1 MRFDCTELVP
11 EPQGHPRTGRWPQRR
26 WVRRLCLVI
35 ACLGLL
41 ACAPTAAAATD
52 PPSGSPPSS
61 RRLEP
66 DLPREGSLAGGQADL
81 WRLDLGSEDG
91 FAIELEQRGQDFK
104 LSVRSPGE
112 SEAVDL
118 DLVGTSRGTERFFGV
133 AGQTGPVTVE
143 VQTSQPSA
151 TLGAYTLRA
160 EVVSPATSAWEDRA
174 EATRLLARA
183 DAAVNSGKAVD
194 LPSAQEALERALL
207 LWRRVGDSVAESRT
221 LRRLAIVEDN
231 RGHKDRAIELTG
243 EALAVAQKAGDEI
256 GEATS
261 LEIRGSTL
269 DEQGR
274 EDEALSDLRRS
285 LSLYRKHDDVR
296 GQVVALGDL
305 ASAIDKQGDKKQA
318 LGLYQQTLELATRIG
333 DRVAQ
338 AVQLNNMGRIYSQLG
353 ELSTATED
361 YQNALEIWNETGQH
375 RFAGWALHNLGA
387 IQEKRGEPQAALD
400 DYGRAMKVWDETGD
414 LRGKSFTLH
423 NMGVVNNSL
432 GESQK
437 ALDLFEQ
444 ASDLFRKL
452 GLKRG
457 LAQVQMNLGR
467 VQSDLGNGA
476 KALELFR
483 EALGLA
489 RQAQWKTGEASA
501 LERIGH
507 AYLLRGDLDLAGE
520 NLEMSRALFEELGAA
535 ANEATALE
543 NLGYVALAQGDSDE
557 ALAFARKALDLRRAT
572 EDRKQEGDSHRL
584 LGAIFLRR
592 GDLPAAS
599 DELQTA
605 LDLTRAVGDLGGEAK
620 VLYELALVRKAEG
633 KLPEALELG
642 EKALDRVEV
651 LRWKVGSP
659 RLRATFLGDR
669 EKYFG
674 FVVDLLMELDHEKPG
689 AGFAEQAF
697 AVSEQSRARSFLD
710 VLAEMREQLYSDVD
724 PELRRREED
733 LRHRILLAYYRL
745 LKAQAGDSEEEQQ
758 KANATLQEDLSDFD
772 QLQGAIRESSPRF
785 AALTRP
791 EVPSAGQI
799 RSKLLDD
806 GTVLLEYFLG
816 ADRGWLF
823 ALSADGFHAY
833 PLPPR
838 DQIEGPIKEL
848 RKLVGDQQHAA
859 LARQRIER
867 LAMDL
872 GATLLGPVDHLA
884 QFKRLVI
891 VPEGALH
898 YLPFAMLGRPGRPIY
913 EPLVSRAGLE
923 ISVLPSAAVLE
934 EVRQRAAG
942 RARAPRGV
950 ALLADPVFSRQDP
963 RVTGSPVHSGPEP
976 SCASCERSLRSF
988 RSLSPFDLTRLP
1000 DTRREAEQIAKE
1012 VGRRQVFE
1020 ALGFDANV
1028 DLVLGGTLAP
1038 YRVLHFATHG
1048 LLNDEHPEL
1057 SSLVLSLVDASG
1069 KGRPGFLLP
1078 QQILASRFQADLAV
1092 LSACDTALGQNIR
1105 GEGLVGMAR
1114 AFIHA
1119 GVSGVVASVWRVDD
1133 QATTAL
1139 MARFYQAM
1147 AQEHLSA
1154 PAALAEAERALL
1166 GSRSFSSPIDWAGFV
1181 FEGDWRTAPFR

>member
-1 MRFDCTELVP
+1 MKRRP
-11 EPQGHPRTGRWPQRR
+11 GRHRIGCRQ
-26 WVRRLCLVI
+26 LAF
-35 ACLGLL
+35 ACVGLL
-41 ACAPTAAAATD
+41 ACALAAAATTD
-52 PPSGSPPSS
+52 PPTGSQPSP
-61 RRLEP
+61 RLLKP
-66 DLPREGSLAGGQADL
+66 DLPQEGSLAGGEADL
-81 WRLDLGSEDG
+81 WQLDLGKGDG

-104 LSVRSPGE
+104 LAVRSPGE
-112 SEAVDL
+112 SEAVEL

-133 AGQTGPVTVE
+133 AGQTGAVTVE
-143 VQTSQPSA
+143 VETSQPSA

-160 EVVSPATSAWEDRA
+160 DIVSPATPAFKDRA
-174 EATRLLARA
+174 EASRLLARA
-183 DAAVNSGKAVD
+183 DAALTSGKAED
-194 LPSAQEALERALL
+194 LPSAQDALERALL
-207 LWRRVGDSVAESRT
+207 LWRRVGDTVAESRT
-221 LRRLAIVEDN
+221 LRRLGVVADR
-231 RGHKDRAIELTG
+231 RGDKDRAIELTG

-256 GEATS
+256 GEAAS
-261 LEIRGSTL
+261 LEFRGTTL

-274 EDEALSDLRRS
+274 EDDALSDLRRS
-285 LSLYRKHDDVR
+285 LSLYRKHDDTR

-305 ASAIDKQGDKKQA
+305 ASAIDKQGDKQQA
-318 LGLYQQTLELATRIG
+318 LELYQQTLDLAKKIG

-338 AVQLNNMGRIYSQLG
+338 AVQINNMGRIYSQIG
-353 ELSTATED
+353 KLSVATEN
-361 YQNALEIWNETGQH
+361 YQRALQIWNETGEH
-375 RFAGWALHNLGA
+375 RYAGWTLHNLGA
-387 IQEKRGEPQAALD
+387 IQEKLGEPQAALD
-400 DYGRAMKVWDETGD
+400 YYGRAMKVWDATGD
-414 LRGKSFTLH
+414 LQGKSFTLH

-437 ALDLFEQ
+437 ALGLFEQ
-444 ASDLFRKL
+444 ASVLFKRL

-457 LAQVQMNLGR
+457 LAQVQMNLGK
-467 VQSDLGNGA
+467 VQGDLGNGA
-476 KALELFR
+476 KALELFQ
-483 EALGLA
+483 EALALA

-501 LERIGH
+501 LNRLGH
-507 AYLLRGDLDLAGE
+507 AYLLRGDLVLARE
-520 NLEMSRALFEELGAA
+520 NLERSRALFEELGAA

-543 NLGYVALAQGDSDE
+543 NLGYVALAQGDQDK

-572 EDRKQEGDSHRL
+572 QNRKGEGDTHRL
-584 LGAIFLRR
+584 LGVIYRQR
-592 GDLPAAS
+592 GDLTAAS
-599 DELQTA
+599 DELETA
-605 LDLTRAVGDLGGEAK
+605 LGVTRVVGDLGGEAK

-642 EKALDRVEV
+642 KKALDQVEV
-651 LRWKVGSP
+651 LRWNVGSP

-669 EKYFG
+669 ERYFA
-674 FVVDLLMELDHEKPG
+674 FVVDLLMELEHEMPG

-710 VLAEMREQLYSDVD
+710 VLAEMREQLYADVD
-724 PELRRREED
+724 PALRQREED

-745 LKAQAGDSEEEQQ
+745 LKAQAGDSEEEQGQ
-758 KANATLQEDLSDFD
+758 ASSVLQEDLTSFD
-772 QLQGAIRESSPRF
+772 QLQGEIRETSPRF
-785 AALTRP
+785 ASLTRP
-791 EVPSAGQI
+791 KIPSADEI
-799 RSKLLDD
+799 RRGLLDD
-806 GTVLLEYFLG
+806 GTVLLEYFVG
-816 ADRGWLF
+816 PDRSWLF
-823 ALSADGFHAY
+823 ALSADGFHTY

-838 DQIEGPIKEL
+838 DQIEGLVREL
-848 RKLVGDQQHAA
+848 RKLLGDPQHAA

-898 YLPFAMLGRPGRPIY
+898 YLPFAMLGRPGRPTY
-913 EPLVSRAGLE
+913 EPLVAQKDLE

-934 EVRQRAAG
+934 EVRQRAEG
-942 RARAPRGV
+942 RATAPRGV
-950 ALLADPVFSRQDP
+950 AVLADPVFSRQDP
-963 RVTGSPVHSGPEP
+963 RVTGSPALSVPEP
-976 SCASCERSLRSF
+976 ACESCERSLRSF

-1012 VGRRQVFE
+1012 VGRRQVLE

-1028 DLVLGGTLAP
+1028 DLVLGGKLAP

-1069 KGRPGFLLP
+1069 KERAGFLLP
-1078 QQILASRFQADLAV
+1078 QQILAARFQADLAV
-1092 LSACDTALGQNIR
+1092 LSACETALGENIR

-1139 MARFYQAM
+1139 MARFYQAL

-1166 GSRSFSSPIDWAGFV
+1166 ESGNFSSPVDWAGFV